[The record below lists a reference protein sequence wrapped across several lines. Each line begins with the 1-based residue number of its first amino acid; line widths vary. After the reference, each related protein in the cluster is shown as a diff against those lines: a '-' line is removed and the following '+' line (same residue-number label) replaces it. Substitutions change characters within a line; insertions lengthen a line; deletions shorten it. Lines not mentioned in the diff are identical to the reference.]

1 MRTSASAVSFVLGP
15 FGFKLGQIR
24 DSLCHLRTAAGAG
37 YLESGQYVS
46 VVNFLFP

>member
-1 MRTSASAVSFVLGP
+1 MRTSASAVLFVLGP